1 MEENNQIINQVKSVL
16 TSPNWKNEG
25 KNETLN
31 KEYKALMDKYFG
43 SYIKD
48 LNNPKY
54 TDAAIL
60 KFATKD
66 EGYRA
71 AFNIFKGGK
80 AEYAQS
86 GKKNIGLNLI
96 KNNENVILEI
106 HGSKEGEVAYGGYT
120 FKTNEII
127 QRLEDTGLIPKGTKQ
142 IYTMSCYGGLQEKGL
157 TSSGIPF
164 ESSHTSLEPTIGY
177 ANRDIDDSIDNTLKE
192 SYQQD
197 VDNNKSQIEEYTK
210 YLEEEKED
218 LNKIKNEHPDWTDI
232 IQDKEKNIKEYQ
244 KEIDYYKKQL
254 ADSEKKLQEHIEQIA
269 KSDNKKSTLVNL
281 TKSGNTTDKYKQNVL
296 DSFKKYGD
304 DFAKAEFITEP
315 KEIEN
320 ALWYLISPEKHKN
333 ILDSL
338 EAYEGLVKI
347 YKETTQAAKEL
358 IPFYKRSLQEAKE
371 SNDTEKIKEYTE
383 KLKENKKDIEENKK
397 YIEKYSTI
405 VDKRKLQLQEI
416 DKKDKLY
423 GKDYK
428 AKSNFPPLNLKEK
441 FPDINLTEEELQK
454 AAHDYFFSKSSD
466 IWKSRFNKK
475 YNNEVKNY
483 IINNFFNEDISV
495 SSKGSFEKALDEA
508 FLKSPGYHLDA
519 EMYQNGK
526 QYIYDELSNFAR
538 SDEAKDMILDYIY
551 KGDQL
556 DAESFLK
563 ANAKGWEG
571 EKISHG
577 LFAFDNHL
585 TLNNFDGNQRKQ
597 IKNNLHTILNEK
609 DIEIAASSAD
619 YAIGEIG
626 VFGKAKNA
634 KYALSS
640 DMMSRIADD
649 GTRKHAISDEAINN
663 ILSDYLS
670 EYEENNISGKWKPN
684 SRHDEVITS
693 IDEIDSLW
701 VKKDYFDKNKDF
713 VASLMK
719 ESGIENLDIIH
730 ASEAYEDIYDAKIE
744 RITYN
749 DLAKSISEDS
759 NKYLSSKEAF
769 EKYGLDSDEF
779 YTSQGLDPKEQRKIT
794 NKLNS
799 KRNPTLSDKEIL
811 NKLHYDTEEAA
822 NQFRKTTKE
831 ANQII
836 GEYNK
841 LKTLENANFTK
852 EYSDLLK
859 DILQPDPYLKTVEE
873 RTGYVEYYDLK
884 TQREHAFRNTK
895 QRASDKNPKI
905 GNIDVNKEAEPIS
918 IRYHQNKEHVFSI
931 DNTKLGDNIKINSF
945 GDNFGHTGTWSSP
958 RVIPGFE
965 TAWLMN
971 NREWIKTDSK
981 GKPEGYISVFKFK
994 DDAKILKISNEDD
1007 LIGLIKNFG
1016 TDESKKDILSS
1027 LVNIDED
1034 TKSSLKRKHAF
1045 EPNIKKDELASDI
1058 SKKIKIN
1065 WDKVSKEYDA
1075 VRIRTPGFISSPD
1088 IPYSWIMSEY
1098 YGDTDVIFNK
1108 KSVDVLKTMSIDQY
1122 YKDLDK
1128 EFETGDF
1135 TNYEIKP
1142 KPQKPKP
1149 QKPKPEIKKTEPK
1162 IPEKPKPE
1170 IKKPTPEIKKPI
1182 PEKPIQNTVKQNNK
1196 LTSKTIQNTAKKA
1209 LNTKTLGIA
1218 AIGATVAVAGAIGI
1232 SAHNKNKR
1240 KRKKE
1245 NEYTYPEDNSYI
1257 NYNQDLQ
1264 YADNIVGFSTGHSTY
1279 SLT

>member
-1 MEENNQIINQVKSVL
+1 MEENNQIINQVKSIL
-16 TSPNWKNEG
+16 TPPNWKNEG

-66 EGYRA
+66 EGYQA

-80 AEYAQS
+80 EEYAKS
-86 GKKNIGLNLI
+86 GKKNIGLNLV

-106 HGSKEGEVAYGGYT
+106 HGSNEGKVAYGGYT

-177 ANRDIDDSIDNTLKE
+177 TNRDIDDSIDNDLKE
-192 SYQQD
+192 TYQGEID
-197 VDNNKSQIEEYTK
+197 YNKSEIEDYTK
-210 YLEEEKED
+210 ALERKKEE

-232 IQDKEKNIKEYQ
+232 IQDEEKRVKEYQ

-254 ADSEKKLQEHIEQIA
+254 ADSEKELQEHIEQVA
-269 KSDNKKSTLVNL
+269 KSDNKKSTLLNL
-281 TKSGNTTDKYKQNVL
+281 TKSGSTTDKYKQNVL

-304 DFAKAEFITEP
+304 DFAKAEFIAEP

-320 ALWYLISPEKHKN
+320 ALWYLISPEKRKDTLYN
-333 ILDSL
+333 IKTYESL
-338 EAYEGLVKI
+338 I
-347 YKETTQAAKEL
+347 RTYKEDIRSAKKNNANYE
-358 IPFYKRSLQEAKE
+358 KQLQKAKE
-371 SNDTEKIKEYTE
+371 SNDIEKIKEFTE
-383 KLKENKKDIEENKK
+383 DIERIKK
-397 YIEKYSTI
+397 RIKSYEKHIKEHSTI
-405 VDKRKLQLQEI
+405 VDKDKLKLQEF

-454 AAHDYFFSKSSD
+454 AAHDYFFSKSSN
-466 IWKSRFNKK
+466 IGKSRFDKK

-483 IINNFFNEDISV
+483 VINNFFNEDISV

-538 SDEAKDMILDYIY
+538 SDEAKDMILNYIY

-563 ANAKGWEG
+563 ANAKGWEN

-577 LFAFDNHL
+577 LFAFDNYL

-649 GTRKHAISDEAINN
+649 GTRKHAISDRTING

-713 VASLMK
+713 VASLME

-730 ASEAYEDIYDAKIE
+730 TSEAYENIYDAKIE
-744 RITYN
+744 RITYD

-759 NKYLSSKEAF
+759 AKYLSSKEAF

-841 LKTLENANFTK
+841 LKTIENANFTE

-859 DILQPDPYLKTVEE
+859 NILQPDPYLKTVEE

-994 DDAKILKISNEDD
+994 DDAKVLKISNEDD

-1016 TDESKKDILSS
+1016 TDESKKDILSL
-1027 LVNIDED
+1027 LVDIDED
-1034 TKSSLKRKHAF
+1034 TKSLLKRKHAF
-1045 EPNIKKDELASDI
+1045 EPNIEKDELASDI

-1065 WDKVSKEYDA
+1065 WDKVSKQYDA

-1142 KPQKPKP
+1142 KPEKPKP

-1170 IKKPTPEIKKPI
+1170 VKKPEPEIKKPI

-1245 NEYTYPEDNSYI
+1245 NEYAYPEDNNYI